1 MHLIGASYS
10 LFLWWRLLC
19 LKTVSEKEEEDESAA
34 FDTYSSYLCTLLL
47 FVAVKNACRRLY
59 MNIPTVT
66 SSTSL
71 LNRFHRISICE
82 DNCVGVPLYMYV
94 CTCAVK

>member
-1 MHLIGASYS
+1 MNCLRLLRPSSAEILLHLVGASYS

-19 LKTVSEKEEEDESAA
+19 LKIVDEREDEDGSAA
-34 FDTYSSYLCTLLL
+34 YDTISSYLCTLLL
-47 FVAVKNACRRLY
+47 FVAVKNAYRRLY

-71 LNRFHRISICE
+71 LNRFHPS
-82 DNCVGVPLYMYV
+82 PLRLR
-94 CTCAVK
+94 